1 MPRLP
6 DWIIYLLALGGLLFL
21 LTRFDERADAP
32 EAPPG
37 FKYSG
42 PLLPEASALDPEI
55 LVEVG
60 PASSGAGTAFAI
72 SREGWW
78 LTARH
83 VVDSCEQVGILVG
96 GGVAA
101 QVEVAAVADNADLA
115 LLKTERA
122 PDPIALNLDEKAFRL
137 GQIAFHLGFPQG
149 APGEAASRLIG
160 RERLIAQGRYSLDEP
175 ILAWAEVGRTRNLT
189 GSLSGISGGPVLNAK
204 GEVIGV
210 TLAESVRRGRLY
222 TTAPSTVA
230 ALLAARNVAPQGRA
244 PGPMTEVNYGLEHDK
259 LRRGLSVAQVICV
272 VQEV

>member
-6 DWIIYLLALGGLLFL
+6 DWVIYLLALAGLLFV

-42 PLLPEASALDPEI
+42 PLLPEASELDPEV

-72 SREGWW
+72 SKDGWW

-83 VVDSCEQVGILVG
+83 VVDSCEEVGILVG

-101 QVEVAAVADNADLA
+101 QVQVAALAENADLA

-122 PDPIALNLDEKAFRL
+122 PDPIALNLEEKNFRL
-137 GQIAFHLGFPQG
+137 GQLAFHLGFPQG

-160 RERLIAQGRYSLDEP
+160 RERLIAQGRYSIDEP
-175 ILAWAEVGRTRNLT
+175 ILAWAEVGRTRNLM
-189 GSLSGISGGPVLNAK
+189 GSLSGISGGPVLNTR

-222 TTAPSTVA
+222 TTAPSTLA
-230 ALLAARNVAPQGRA
+230 ALLGAQSVDPEGRR
-244 PGPMTEVNYGLEHDK
+244 PGPLTEVNYGIEHDK

-272 VQEV
+272 VQEA